1 MIKDHSRRRM
11 TESKLLIHNRAMQP
25 YAVIAG
31 IQTYIDYLHG
41 NLCFFPPEGRLNFA
55 MGDVAGLTQ
64 VCNNYATML
73 LIPQVSPIPPFSYDP
88 DALAYFTT
96 ANITDPTAQQQIN
109 SFVVGVKSLGL
120 WNSMVC
126 WPLQSSQNA
135 SSTLTAQS
143 LGGLGNYPA
152 TLTNFGSASSAW
164 TSTGLVGSSVN
175 SVATTTL
182 ILPSGNSSRTLV
194 SVWQNYS
201 ASQFVP
207 IGSTTADLNRF
218 LLRSDN
224 QTNASSDLY
233 NGTTSYAVFGSTT
246 VSSGVNFSA
255 VTYNASN
262 SAALFK
268 ANSNASTS
276 ATIPKSFGSG
286 AVIFGAYSGS
296 YGQGYGLFALNMAL
310 NISLT
315 ETQINNLNLLY
326 KSTLGLGLALP

>member
-1 MIKDHSRRRM
+1 M
-11 TESKLLIHNRAMQP
+11 P
-25 YAVIAG
+25 YASSIL
-31 IQTYIDYLHG
+31 QRK
-41 NLCFFPPEGRLNFA
+41 F
-55 MGDVAGLTQ
+55 GLGQ
-64 VCNNYATML
+64 
-73 LIPQVSPIPPFSYDP
+73 QYDP
-88 DALAYFTT
+88 NAVAYFTT
-96 ANITDPTAQQQIN
+96 ANITDPTAKQQIN
-109 SFVVGVKSLGL
+109 SFVKGVKSLGL

-126 WPLQSSQNA
+126 WPLRSSQNA

-152 TLTNFGSASSAW
+152 TITNFGSASSAW

-201 ASQFVP
+201 TSQFVP
-207 IGSTTADLNRF
+207 IGSTTADFNRF
-218 LLRSDN
+218 LLRSNN
-224 QTNASSDLY
+224 QTNACSDLY
-233 NGTTSYAVFGSTT
+233 NGTTYDAFGSTT

-262 SAALFK
+262 SAVLFK

-276 ATIPKSFGSG
+276 ATLAKSFGSG

-296 YGQGYGLFALNMAL
+296 SGQGYGLFALNMAL

-326 KSTLGLGLALP
+326 KSTLGLGLTLP